1 MSRKVTA
8 VATDT
13 PKNSEMSPGSLRKVL
28 SSMQVVL
35 HRRETVDGFRLNC
48 THHTA
53 AICDADGA
61 VSPTLLKLVQS
72 KQCEDTAGN
81 GFVNMH
87 VSGQGLS
94 V

>member
-1 MSRKVTA
+1 MSGKVTP
-8 VATDT
+8 VAADT
-13 PKNSEMSPGSLRKVL
+13 PANSEMSPGSLRKAL

-61 VSPTLLKLVQS
+61 VSSTLLKLAQS

-81 GFVNMH
+81 GFVNMRASNLG
-87 VSGQGLS
+87 VPE
-94 V
+94 